1 MARENVMSAET
12 QLVAI
17 PPAETGM
24 TVFSTEKRSPP
35 WRTRSPAIKT
45 ALDNVGKKLVADLK
59 EIPKWIDAE
68 RKRVRDPLD
77 A

>member
-1 MARENVMSAET
+1 MSAET

-24 TVFSTEKRSPP
+24 TVFSTEKRSSP
-35 WRTRSPAIKT
+35 WRTRSSALKT
-45 ALDNVGKKLVADLK
+45 TLDDVGIKLVADLK